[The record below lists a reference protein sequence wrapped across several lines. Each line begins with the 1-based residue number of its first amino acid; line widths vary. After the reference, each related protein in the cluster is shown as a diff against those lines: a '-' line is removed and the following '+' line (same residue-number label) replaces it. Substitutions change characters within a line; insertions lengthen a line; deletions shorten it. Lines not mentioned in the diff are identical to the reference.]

1 MNNKQVHERIQLG
14 DYKETKMIQGEEK
27 QSIYREYAEAVVAAL
42 KQYYLDYRIIYNPE
56 GR

>member
-1 MNNKQVHERIQLG
+1 
-14 DYKETKMIQGEEK
+14 MIQGEEK